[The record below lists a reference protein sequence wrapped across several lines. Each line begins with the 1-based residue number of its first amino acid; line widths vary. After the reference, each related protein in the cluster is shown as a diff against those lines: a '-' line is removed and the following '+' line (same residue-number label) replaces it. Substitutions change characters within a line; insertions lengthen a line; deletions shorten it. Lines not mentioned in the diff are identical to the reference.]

1 MSRTGRAGGHL
12 HPIFSLPSPDLL
24 HASFSCCFFPILRR
38 PWVPPGTSLSCFGT
52 QGVHLF
58 PQPRGHWI
66 HGSASGLGWLCAP
79 ARAPAQTVYTCTSG
93 MQLAT
98 QLRRGG
104 EERQDPNPAAAP
116 GPASRTT
123 GCRRWS
129 RSQAA
134 GWHHGLRSQTG
145 RNQQCLPATV
155 MPAAQPA
162 GPHTSLLSACL
173 PTLENTSS
181 GDIVQNQA
189 QEPECLPRHPPS
201 HQNPEFLFRS
211 TNAFYLATQ
220 FLC

>member
-1 MSRTGRAGGHL
+1 MSAAGWRASRTGRAGGHL

-98 QLRRGG
+98 QLRRGRG
-104 EERQDPNPAAAP
+104 EAGPKPSCCSRTGIQDHRLQKMEQVPGCRLAPRPQVTDREEPAVSPSHSHARSTACRPSHISSLCLSPNPGEYIFWGHCPKPSP
-116 GPASRTT
+116 GT
-123 GCRRWS
+123 
-129 RSQAA
+129 
-134 GWHHGLRSQTG
+134 
-145 RNQQCLPATV
+145 
-155 MPAAQPA
+155 
-162 GPHTSLLSACL
+162 
-173 PTLENTSS
+173 
-181 GDIVQNQA
+181 
-189 QEPECLPRHPPS
+189 
-201 HQNPEFLFRS
+201 
-211 TNAFYLATQ
+211 
-220 FLC
+220 